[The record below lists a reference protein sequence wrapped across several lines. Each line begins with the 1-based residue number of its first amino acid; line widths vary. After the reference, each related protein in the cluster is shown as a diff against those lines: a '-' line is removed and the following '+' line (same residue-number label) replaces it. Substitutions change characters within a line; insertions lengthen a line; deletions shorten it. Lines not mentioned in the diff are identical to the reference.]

1 MTECLTNPPLFYSL
15 FKESRQVTI
24 VRVVNYVKIK
34 QEVFANFLR
43 KLRFDKNRLKL
54 EILIMGDSS
63 EDEVAET
70 PEAAAKF
77 RAGPWRNSQDES
89 EDGIQV
95 LVRKTKK

>member
-1 MTECLTNPPLFYSL
+1 MANS
-15 FKESRQVTI
+15 I
-24 VRVVNYVKIK
+24 KIK
-34 QEVFANFLR
+34 QEVFAKFLR
-43 KLRFDKNRLKL
+43 KLRFEKNRLNL

-95 LVRKTKK
+95 QVRKTKK